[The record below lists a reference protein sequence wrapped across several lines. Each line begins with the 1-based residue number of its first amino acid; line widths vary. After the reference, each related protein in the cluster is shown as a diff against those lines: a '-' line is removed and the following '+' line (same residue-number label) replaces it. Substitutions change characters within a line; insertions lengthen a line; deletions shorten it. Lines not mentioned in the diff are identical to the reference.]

1 MLGAANSILLLVRL
15 RRSCRCRSPLE
26 ITTRLLTCYHTL
38 LYLAGKAIK
47 SCRMNHLMSPTSRT
61 YIGPFGRILPVLPN
75 TEPLASEQQ
84 HAPIEGTPSSKMATY
99 TLPPPVRLQFG
110 SDPFHG
116 FAEVNKQDSLANL
129 RPSPEQQRPSSQDIS
144 TRAYREQLPSVK
156 QLLTPG
162 PQPIV
167 PLSPTPPQYSPDLYT
182 SFSSQPPTRRN
193 TFHETSP
200 PVHTYPQP
208 GTYVASPALPHFVEN
223 SMIARQSYQSL
234 APAPQFHPAY
244 ANPLPPA
251 PSPYITY
258 QEPHRHDQYI
268 QQPQQITPMS
278 TSSHY
283 YQPGASSYDQSIE
296 PSLGSGQ
303 MVRDPANNAKPLP
316 RLVGEQLIPGE
327 GPCWVYEDGSI
338 CKKVIDG
345 EPVNAQWGVTKAG
358 RPRKR
363 LAIAC
368 TTCREKKIKCDPAE
382 PKCVQCTKFGRVCR
396 FTTA

>member
-1 MLGAANSILLLVRL
+1 
-15 RRSCRCRSPLE
+15 
-26 ITTRLLTCYHTL
+26 
-38 LYLAGKAIK
+38 
-47 SCRMNHLMSPTSRT
+47 MNHRTSPSSRT
-61 YIGPFGRILPVLPN
+61 YVGPFGRILPVLPN

-116 FAEVNKQDSLANL
+116 FAEVNKQDPLANP
-129 RPSPEQQRPSSQDIS
+129 RPAPEQQRPSSQDLS
-144 TRAYREQLPSVK
+144 MRAYREQLPSVK

-162 PQPIV
+162 PQPSV
-167 PLSPTPPQYSPDLYT
+167 PSSPTPPQHSPDLPT
-182 SFSSQPPTRRN
+182 SFSSQPSTRRN
-193 TFHETSP
+193 TLHETSSTP
-200 PVHTYPQP
+200 RTYLQP
-208 GTYVASPALPHFVEN
+208 RTYAAIPALPHFAEN
-223 SMIARQSYQSL
+223 SMVARQSYQSL
-234 APAPQFHPAY
+234 GPAPQFHPAY
-244 ANPLPPA
+244 MNPLPPA
-251 PSPYITY
+251 PSPYTTY
-258 QEPHRHDQYI
+258 QETNQHVQYV
-268 QQPQQITPMS
+268 QEPQQMTAMN
-278 TSSHY
+278 TSGHY
-283 YQPGASSYDQSIE
+283 YQPRASSYDQSIE
-296 PSLGSGQ
+296 PSLSSGQ
-303 MVRDPANNAKPLP
+303 MVRDPANNVKPLP
-316 RLVGEQLIPGE
+316 CLVGEQLIPGE

-368 TTCREKKIKCDPAE
+368 TTCREKKIKCDPGE